1 MDIPE
6 TQTLLGIRHRTMM
19 NKTKITTEK
28 LKKMRNKDHTKN
40 RAEPRCWQRVI

>member
-6 TQTLLGIRHRTMM
+6 TYTLLGIRHRTKT

-28 LKKMRNKDHTKN
+28 LKKISNKDHTKN
-40 RAEPRCWQRVI
+40 RAEPMC